1 MKVNERLSLIAET
14 ANLVKQTEQSKSR
27 KEQEMQKRLE
37 TERNRSLNALRG
49 GQKGPVIQP
58 PAALGQPQV
67 SVTPPG
73 FRSGQFKPA
82 LDMRP
87 VEEPISR
94 QMNNDLDPRRRRASS
109 NTNPTSNTPTT
120 PIRLPINP
128 DLLPRNNP
136 NPEPQSDKP
145 NSRPVLNFSDDS
157 DDDPFQILDRT

>member
-1 MKVNERLSLIAET
+1 MI
-14 ANLVKQTEQSKSR
+14 KQTEQTKSR
-27 KEQEMQKRLE
+27 KEQELQKRLE

-49 GQKGPVIQP
+49 GQKGP
-58 PAALGQPQV
+58 PAAPDQRKVSLTPQV
-67 SVTPPG
+67 QSTPPG

-94 QMNNDLDPRRRRASS
+94 QMNNDLDPRRKRAPSQ
-109 NTNPTSNTPTT
+109 TNPTSSNTPTI

-136 NPEPQSDKP
+136 NPEPQSDKQ

-157 DDDPFQILDRT
+157 DDDPFQILDQM